1 VNNSLHSHVS
11 EWCDDD
17 DDDDGLVIE
26 ESGVLYRQS

>member
-1 VNNSLHSHVS
+1 MNNSLHSHVS